1 MMKMKSNEVALSN
14 SLACAVNA
22 LQEVEQASGQAG
34 LNREQANIMRLLT
47 EEMIAMT
54 TDILQDCKGS
64 LWMEWQGTNCELHL
78 TAVAP
83 IEEEAKAAFIEASKA
98 KANAPVKG
106 LKNKI
111 SALLAGMLSSG
122 NYPEL
127 YASMSAGF
135 IGGMSPIGMPFMRM
149 APTWSLA
156 AYTDSRK
163 KEQKDAKLEGVEKSI
178 LTGLADDVVVSV
190 KSHWVE
196 LVVKK
201 TFDAPVQ
208 AAMPKFT
215 GLSHVCIFVDDMMEA
230 VAYYR
235 NLLGVIP
242 DHYLSHWKNE
252 GFFKAGGFIKE
263 AAEGDV
269 SIAFVNVPGTKLTL
283 ELMQYHYPEGRK
295 KPVVFAANDVSGARH
310 VALKITNIDE
320 AFLHIRSMPD
330 TRLINETGDYRVFQI
345 SQTKPDEVHF
355 FDQDVQEIDERNVQ
369 TAKILSGVRYFY
381 FIDKYG
387 LQWEFEQG
395 HSDIGD

>member
-1 MMKMKSNEVALSN
+1 MMKSNEIALSN
-14 SLACAVNA
+14 SLSCAVNA
-22 LQEVEQASGQAG
+22 LQEVEQASGRAG

-64 LWMEWQGTNCELHL
+64 LWMEWEGMDCELHL
-78 TAVAP
+78 TAVVP

-98 KANAPVKG
+98 KANTPIKG

-111 SALLAGMLSSG
+111 SALFAGMLSSG
-122 NYPEL
+122 DYPEL

-135 IGGMSPIGMPFMRM
+135 IGGMPMGMPSMRM

-156 AYTDSRK
+156 VYTESRK
-163 KEQKDAKLEGVEKSI
+163 KEQKAAELEGVEKSI

-190 KSHWVE
+190 RSHWVE

-201 TFDAPVQ
+201 AFATPLQ
-208 AAMPKFT
+208 AAMPRFT

-230 VAYYR
+230 VSYYQK
-235 NLLGVIP
+235 LLGVVP

-252 GFFKAGGFIKE
+252 GFFKAGGFIRE
-263 AAEGDV
+263 AADGDV

-283 ELMQYHYPEGRK
+283 ELMQYHYPKGRK
-295 KPVVFAANDVSGARH
+295 EPVFFAANDVSGARH

-320 AFLHIRSMPD
+320 AFLHIKSMPD
-330 TRLINETGDYRVFQI
+330 TRLINESEDYQVFQI
-345 SQTKPDEVHF
+345 SETQPSEVHF
-355 FDQDVQEIDERNVQ
+355 FDQDLRETDERNVQ
-369 TAKILSGVRYFY
+369 TAKILSEVRYFY

-395 HSDIGD
+395 HTDIGD